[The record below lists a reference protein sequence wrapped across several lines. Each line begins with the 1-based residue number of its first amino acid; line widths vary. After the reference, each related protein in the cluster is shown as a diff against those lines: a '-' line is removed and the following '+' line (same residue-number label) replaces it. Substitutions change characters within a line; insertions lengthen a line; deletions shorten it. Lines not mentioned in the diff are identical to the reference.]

1 MRCRAW
7 LMTKYC
13 RNETR
18 GTFCHVHRLLPPY
31 PRMIDTL
38 PSIVLQNI
46 GRFLTT
52 AEKVQQFRLC
62 CRHISISV
70 LRAPFELSLQY
81 KYFQRFFSTNDI
93 SVRQVSNAC
102 HRYLRLDKK
111 SQNSLKRIPQN
122 IKCIEART
130 TKDKITFNRDLP
142 VFNRLISR
150 CLVMK

>member
-7 LMTKYC
+7 LMKKYC

-18 GTFCHVHRLLPPY
+18 GTFCHVHRHLPPY

-46 GRFLTT
+46 ARFLTT

-81 KYFQRFFSTNDI
+81 KYFERFFSQNDV
-93 SVRQVSNAC
+93 SVRQVSNAS

-122 IKCIEART
+122 IKCIQARS
-130 TKDKITFNRDLP
+130 TKDTITFNRDLP

-150 CLVMK
+150 S